1 MFHVL
6 VLGGIG
12 LVAPACGGSVGNP
25 AVVHGCDPLNC
36 PDGGDAGVDGFPAE
50 GLRVAPDAGH
60 GFDAF
65 PSETGEAIDGGQG
78 FDAFPSETDQAGD
91 GGQGFDAF
99 PSEGP
104 AQIDSGPPDG
114 SSPTDATADVGFPE
128 ETAIALD
135 GGTP

>member
-12 LVAPACGGSVGNP
+12 LVAPACGGSVGSP
-25 AVVHGCDPLNC
+25 AVVDCDPLTC
-36 PDGGDAGVDGFPAE
+36 PQTGDASPDAFPSETAELVDGGQ
-50 GLRVAPDAGH
+50 

-65 PSETGEAIDGGQG
+65 PSETAEMIDGGQG
-78 FDAFPSETDQAGD
+78 FDAFPSETDQAFD

-104 AQIDSGPPDG
+104 AQIDSGPPDA
-114 SSPTDATADVGFPE
+114 SQPPDASADVGFPE
-128 ETAIALD
+128 ETAVALD

>member
-12 LVAPACGGSVGNP
+12 LVAPACGGQVGSP
-25 AVVHGCDPLNC
+25 AVVDCDPLTAAC
-36 PDGGDAGVDGFPAE
+36 PEPGADAST
-50 GLRVAPDAGH
+50 
-60 GFDAF
+60 DAF
-65 PSETGEAIDGGQG
+65 PSETDQAVDGGQG
-78 FDAFPSETDQAGD
+78 FDAFPSETAEVIDGGQGIDAFPSETDQAFD

-104 AQIDSGPPDG
+104 AQIDAAPPPPPDA
-114 SSPTDATADVGFPE
+114 SQTFDAFPE
-128 ETAIALD
+128 ETAVALD